1 MSVRLYIDFDNT
13 ISIGDVGDELVR
25 TFGSFE
31 PLHTELHR
39 GDFTV
44 AEYYRRAV
52 STFRADTTPESICA
66 WTGNIEIDPSFVT
79 LAMWCRNNNISLTVV
94 SDGFDVYIEP
104 LMKRIGL
111 GEIPVHCNRLVM
123 SESGWSLQFP
133 GASESCSCFCASCKR
148 NALLR
153 TSADDD
159 VIIYIGDGMS
169 DTCAAEH
176 ADVVIAKGTLAAYC
190 TANGIP
196 HHHFRTLADAVHVLR
211 SVAQKNGFR
220 QRRQAQL
227 ARKRAFE
234 RE

>member
-1 MSVRLYIDFDNT
+1 LSVRLYIDFDNT
-13 ISIGDVGDELVR
+13 ISIGDVGDELIR

-31 PLHTELHR
+31 PLHTQLMN
-39 GDFTV
+39 GAFTV

-52 STFRADTTPESICA
+52 ATFRADATPESIRL
-66 WTGNIEIDPSFVT
+66 WTLNVEIDPSFVM
-79 LAMWCRNNNISLTVV
+79 LAAWCRSSDITITVV
-94 SDGFDVYIEP
+94 SDGFDLYIEP
-104 LMKRIGL
+104 LLQRIGL
-111 GEIPVHCNRLVM
+111 GALPVYCNRLLKTD
-123 SESGWSLQFP
+123 EGWMLQFP

-148 NALLR
+148 NVLLR
-153 TSADDD
+153 SAADDD

-176 ADVVIAKGTLAAYC
+176 ADVVIAKGTLAAFC

-196 HHHFRTLADAVHVLR
+196 HHHFRTLADAVYVLR
-211 SVAQKNGFR
+211 SAAQKNGFR